1 MRLTSERIKETS
13 GLGSASLRSRFNEMA
28 DHSPIDEIP
37 PGLKTRLRA
46 RAQPKWV
53 PPMMAKLVDEPF
65 SRTGWLFE
73 PKLDGE
79 RCLALRSGSIIQ
91 LLSRNQKQLNDQ
103 YPELV
108 SAFRNQGAERF
119 TVDGEIVTF
128 DGNVTS
134 FAKLQRRMQVRHPSE
149 ELRRK
154 VPVWIYVFD
163 LLHLDGYD
171 TRRLPLRNR
180 KQLLRK
186 ALDFADP
193 VRFTEHRET
202 EGERYYKE
210 ACRKGWEGIVA
221 KKADSLYV
229 SKRSREWLKFKC
241 IREQEFVVGGFTDPK
256 GHRVGF
262 GALLV
267 GYYNAGRLVYAGKVG
282 TGFDDETLRRL
293 GNQLA
298 ELETRTCPFAIDGLR
313 RVGAHWVRPKLVAQI
328 AFTEWTADGKLR
340 HPRFLALRSDKR
352 PQEVVREQ

>member
-1 MRLTSERIKETS
+1 MNQMASRNLLDELPPNVRVK
-13 GLGSASLRSRFNEMA
+13 LRRSAR
-28 DHSPIDEIP
+28 
-37 PGLKTRLRA
+37 
-46 RAQPKWV
+46 PKWV
-53 PPMMAKLVDEPF
+53 APMLATLVDEPF
-65 SRTGWLFE
+65 SRAGWLFE

-79 RCLALRSGSIIQ
+79 RCLALRSGRNIQ
-91 LLSRNQKQLNDQ
+91 LLSRNQNELNDK
-103 YPELV
+103 YPELLR
-108 SAFRNQGAERF
+108 AFRNQETERF
-119 TVDGEIVTF
+119 AMDCEIVTF

-134 FAKLQRRMQVRHPSE
+134 FARLQQRMQVRHPSE

-171 TRRLPLRNR
+171 TRRLPLHNR

-186 ALDFADP
+186 AVDFADP

-202 EGERYYKE
+202 EGERYYQE

-229 SKRSREWLKFKC
+229 SARSREWLKFKC
-241 IREQEFVVGGFTDPK
+241 TREQEFVVGGFTEPK

-267 GYYNAGRLVYAGKVG
+267 GYYKAGKLVYAGKVG
-282 TGFDDETLRRL
+282 TGFDDETLQRL

-298 ELETRTCPFAIDGLR
+298 QLETGTCPFAVGDPP
-313 RVGAHWVRPKLVAQI
+313 RVSAHWVRPKLVPQI
-328 AFTEWTADGKLR
+328 GFTEWTAEGKLR
-340 HPRFLALRSDKR
+340 HPRFLGLRSDKR